1 MKSFNNIP
9 NENFSNGHLLWTQPK
24 TIHQFYE
31 LRLNEELY
39 GTLNFPKLT
48 GSLAEVETFD
58 GKWSFKRIGIF
69 HTKITVREFGNDNDL
84 AVFKP
89 NLMASS
95 GSLEFANGK
104 TFTWEAANFWATR
117 FEFKDN
123 VGNLLVTFRAGV
135 DDPKLKDWFKTQARV
150 EITEQ
155 AKDFPE
161 LSVIILLGWYL
172 IIILHMDSSTSAVMA
187 AAT

>member
-1 MKSFNNIP
+1 
-9 NENFSNGHLLWTQPK
+9 
-24 TIHQFYE
+24 
-31 LRLNEELY
+31 
-39 GTLNFPKLT
+39 
-48 GSLAEVETFD
+48 
-58 GKWSFKRIGIF
+58 
-69 HTKITVREFGNDNDL
+69 
-84 AVFKP
+84 
-89 NLMASS
+89 MASS

-123 VGNLLVTFRAGV
+123 AGNLLVTFRAGV
-135 DDPKLKDWFKTQARV
+135 EDPKLKDWFKTQARV

>member
-1 MKSFNNIP
+1 MKSIKDIS
-9 NENFSNGHLLWTQPK
+9 NEHLLWAQPK
-24 TIHQFYE
+24 TIHQFFE
-31 LRLNEELY
+31 LRLNDDLY
-39 GTLNFPKLT
+39 GTLNFPKST
-48 GSLAEVETFD
+48 GSLAEVESFD

-69 HTKITVREFGNDNDL
+69 YTKITIRELGNENDL

-95 GSLEFANGK
+95 GLLEFANG
-104 TFTWEAANFWATR
+104 TSFTWEAANFWATR
-117 FEFKDN
+117 FEFKDSA
-123 VGNLLVTFRAGV
+123 GNLLVTFRAGV

-155 AKDFPE
+155 AKNLSE

-172 IIILHMDSSTSAVMA
+172 IIILHMDSSTSAVIA